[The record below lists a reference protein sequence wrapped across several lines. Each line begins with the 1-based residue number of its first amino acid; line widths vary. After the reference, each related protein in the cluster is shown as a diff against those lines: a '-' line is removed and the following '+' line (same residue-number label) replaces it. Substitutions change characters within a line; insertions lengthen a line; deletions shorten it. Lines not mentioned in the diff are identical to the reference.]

1 MTFRAQTAATELPAT
16 EIVKIGETQP
26 PSRGGLK
33 TRLAEPP
40 RILVVDDAD
49 TIRFCV
55 TQALTDEGFDVV
67 EADRAHKALT
77 ALKAQT
83 IDLMLLDLGLPDMDG
98 LDVLRSVNDNL
109 PDLDVI
115 VFTVR
120 NDRRTKKT
128 AEQLGAADYITK
140 PFDIDE
146 VVETIARQF
155 E

>member
-1 MTFRAQTAATELPAT
+1 MTFRAQTAATELPVT
-16 EIVKIGETQP
+16 QVIKIGETPP
-26 PSRGGLK
+26 PSRVAQQ
-33 TRLAEPP
+33 TRLSEPP
-40 RILVVDDAD
+40 RVLVVDDTD

-55 TQALTDEGFDVV
+55 RQALTDEGFDVV
-67 EADRAHKALT
+67 EADRAEKALT

-98 LDVLRSVNDNL
+98 LDVLRSVNDDL
-109 PDLDVI
+109 PDLNVI

-120 NDRRTKKT
+120 NDRQTKKT
-128 AEQLGAADYITK
+128 AEKLGAADYITK

-146 VVETIARQF
+146 VVDTIARQF